1 MYKKIQDWK
10 LRNFFNMYNMKYRLV
25 KEQENKVEQ
34 FQKKRIDAFD
44 ELESKLENVKKL
56 LRQGKIS
63 TIKYYRDN
71 PNSFSV
77 VTGTDLI
84 NDYICLCF

>member
-34 FQKKRIDAFD
+34 FQKK
-44 ELESKLENVKKL
+44 ELMRLTNLNLNWKM
-56 LRQGKIS
+56 
-63 TIKYYRDN
+63 
-71 PNSFSV
+71 
-77 VTGTDLI
+77 
-84 NDYICLCF
+84 